1 MRANE
6 LNEIKS
12 FNIEDVLDKFYKRPS
27 IEDFKEA
34 LEISYDYFLRMV
46 TRKKLIELREY
57 YGLEMKRP
65 ENRRIALNIAY
76 KENICATVLNLFED
90 EDEYIWIDFREKE
103 DEEDG

>member
-6 LNEIKS
+6 LKPIKS

-46 TRKKLIELREY
+46 TRKQLIELREY

-76 KENICATVLNLFED
+76 KDNICATVLNLFED

>member
-6 LNEIKS
+6 LKPIKS
-12 FNIEDVLDKFYKRPS
+12 FNIEDVLDKFYKVPS
-27 IEDFKEA
+27 IEDFKAA
-34 LEISYDYFLRMV
+34 LEISYDYFIRMV
-46 TRKKLIELREY
+46 TRKKLMELREY

-65 ENRRIALNIAY
+65 ENHRIALNIVY
-76 KENICATVLNLFED
+76 KDNICATVLNLFED